1 MLGREKI
8 GGNRPNKQVM
18 TNLYLTLLV
27 AFVTLDAEAFFTSD
41 DEINGNGF
49 ESATH
54 SKNTALTQDGRFLWV
69 VNPDLDSV
77 TVIRTDINEVISTF
91 EVGDEPRSLAITPSG
106 SQIYV
111 ANSAGNSISVISVNK
126 NNVDHFWA
134 VSDEDVGSGGEIITG
149 SEPKALV
156 IDPQGDHVFVANSS
170 QDTISIISTKN
181 NKIVGAMNLRKSI
194 CNVGDKNRHFQPMA
208 LAITKDSQY
217 LYVTRYLSF
226 TTNEGVQRDD
236 FGKEGI
242 ICKLRV
248 VKNRENR
255 VRLYPLATISMK
267 TQITGFKDA
276 NNIDTYAFPNQL
288 SRIVIRGDKAYLPN
302 IAASPSGPQSFDTIT
317 QSFVNVIDNIGG
329 DEQSIGALNIH
340 LGGRDPELG
349 KQEIYFANPIDIG
362 FSTGEGPGSAYVV
375 SAGSDIVVKLSVDT
389 YGNIDFTQDSDTTR
403 YIDLNDPDNPLT
415 SGNNAGKNPV
425 GIAIATDGSR
435 AYVSNYVSRNV
446 SVIDLNTDEVIKV
459 IRTTELPEAGSLDEV
474 ILVGAEMFFSSRGN
488 FVTDDYAYGS
498 SRDRLSEKGRQNC
511 ASCHPD
517 GLTDGIVWQF
527 ATGPRKT
534 LSINGTFNPHDVN
547 DQKII
552 NASAIFDEVEDA
564 DFNTRLVSSKGW
576 LESPL
581 PCIDSPPLT
590 GLLESKVDPDHGLIL
605 GDWDEFQVAA
615 CVLNQ
620 FERPN
625 SNRPQPYVQLPGSDV
640 LVKAHDALIDWQRY
654 AVRTPNRPM
663 MKMELFAVGA
673 PVVGG
678 LNQIKVMRGKRVFK
692 EAGCV
697 TCHRGGKWTASTKD
711 FTSPPDPSEVAK
723 EDASTNVNQFQ
734 YLSRFLND
742 IGSYNLNV
750 IGSGVSIEGYRTIGG
765 VEIDNGG
772 LPALGFDYDG
782 DGKGSGYNISSILG
796 TFHTPPYYH
805 NGACETLLCVL
816 SDKVHRAAGRDSG
829 YDALKRKSKRKQ
841 LVEYLKSIDE
851 YTDIL

>member
-1 MLGREKI
+1 MLVPLGI
-8 GGNRPNKQVM
+8 DVSLASDIDNDG
-18 TNLYLTLLV
+18 V
-27 AFVTLDAEAFFTSD
+27 AY
-41 DEINGNGF
+41 

-54 SKNTALTQDGRFLWV
+54 STNTALTQDGKFLWV
-69 VNPDLDSV
+69 VNPDLD
-77 TVIRTDINEVISTF
+77 TITTIRTDTNDVISTIA
-91 EVGDEPRSLAITPSG
+91 VGDEPRSLAITPSG
-106 SQIYV
+106 SHVYV
-111 ANSAGNSISVISVNK
+111 ANSAGNSISVISVK
-126 NNVDHFWA
+126 NSNVDNFVA
-134 VSDEDVGSGGEIITG
+134 VPDVMAGYGGEIITG
-149 SEPKALV
+149 SEPKGVV
-156 IDPQGDHVFVANSS
+156 IDPQGDNVFVANSS
-170 QDTISIISTKN
+170 QDTISIISTKTN
-181 NKIVGAMNLRKSI
+181 NIVGAINLRKSI
-194 CNVGDKNRHFQPMA
+194 CNVGDRQRHFQPMA
-208 LAITKDSQY
+208 LAVTKDGQY

-226 TTNEGVQRDD
+226 TTDEGVQRDD

-242 ICKLRV
+242 VCKLEI
-248 VKNRENR
+248 VKNGKNK
-255 VRLYPLATISMK
+255 VKLNPLSTISME

-276 NNIDTYAFPNQL
+276 SNSDTYAFPNQL
-288 SRIVIRGDKAYLPN
+288 SSIVIRGDKAYLPN

-317 QSFVNVIDNIGG
+317 QSFVNVIDDIGG
-329 DEQSIGALNIH
+329 DDRSIGALNIH
-340 LGGRDPELG
+340 LGARDPELG
-349 KQEIYFANPIDIG
+349 KQELYFANPIDIG
-362 FSTGEGPGSAYVV
+362 FSTGTGPGSAYVV
-375 SAGSDIVVKLSVDT
+375 SAGSDIIVKLLVDS
-389 YGNIDFTQDSDTTR
+389 YGNIDFTNDSDTTR
-403 YIDLNDPDNPLT
+403 YIDLNDPDNPST
-415 SGNNAGKNPV
+415 SGENAGKNPV
-425 GIAIATDGSR
+425 GIAITQDGSK

-446 SVIDLNTDEVIKV
+446 SVIDLKKDEVIEV
-459 IRTTELPEAGSLDEV
+459 IRTTDLPEAGSLDEI

-488 FVTDDYAYGS
+488 FVADEYTEGS
-498 SRDRLSEKGRQNC
+498 NRDRLSEKGRQNC

-517 GLTDGIVWQF
+517 GLTDGVVWQF

-534 LSINGTFNPHDVN
+534 LSINGTFNPHDVY

-576 LESPL
+576 LETPL

-605 GDWDEFQVAA
+605 GDWDVFGVAA

-640 LVKAHDALIDWQRY
+640 LVKSHDALIDWQRY

-663 MKMELFAVGA
+663 MKKELRAVGA

-678 LNQIKVMRGKRVFK
+678 LNQRKVRKGERVFK

-697 TCHRGGKWTASTKD
+697 TCHQGGKWTASTKD
-711 FTSPPDPSEVAK
+711 FVSPPDPSEVAK
-723 EDASTNVNQFQ
+723 EDASTNANQFQ

-750 IGSGVSIEGYRTIGG
+750 VGSGVSIEGYPAIGG
-765 VEIDNGG
+765 IEIDNKG

-796 TFHTPPYYH
+796 TLHTPPYYH
-805 NGACETLLCVL
+805 NGACETLICVL
-816 SDKVHRAAGRDSG
+816 SDKVHRTAGRDSG
-829 YDALKRKSKRKQ
+829 YDALTRKSKRKQ

-851 YTDIL
+851 NTDILYR